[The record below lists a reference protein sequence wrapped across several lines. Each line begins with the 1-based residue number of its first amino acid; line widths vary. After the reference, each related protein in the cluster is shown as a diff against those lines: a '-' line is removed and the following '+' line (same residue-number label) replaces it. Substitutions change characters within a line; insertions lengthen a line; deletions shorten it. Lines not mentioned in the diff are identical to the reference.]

1 MPEDL
6 IPVFDVTMNLRH
18 FEPELVLLKTKTG
31 WGHSIQLIRNATDNE
46 CNSGK

>member
-18 FEPELVLLKTKTG
+18 FEPELVGIAKDKNGMGPLDSINTKC
-31 WGHSIQLIRNATDNE
+31 D
-46 CNSGK
+46 